1 MVKRVFKIIG
11 IAVGSVVGVAI
22 LAVCAALWV
31 VFTPKRLTPIVQNVA
46 REYVAC
52 EHYIGDVE
60 LTFFSTFPEFCL
72 HIDSLCVLNP
82 CEGASSDTVLTTTG
96 VQAVVDVM
104 ALIDDN
110 RLQISS
116 LSLKDAAV
124 YAFMSEQGSNLDVL
138 RMEEDTT
145 ATDTSSFVLP
155 FSSIAVD
162 ELYIEANRLAY
173 EDRVN
178 QIVAS
183 TASTTLQAS
192 MNNWNDVRLS
202 LMADGVSAQVGGSTY
217 ADNLSLGV
225 ELPVALDLD
234 MMSVDLKNAQLRV
247 NQYMLGVDGIV
258 TMADDLSMQL
268 RLRAQDWQIKP
279 FLALLPMSV
288 TDMLKGIE
296 VDGVLSLDADIA
308 GVYSDQ
314 EMPVVDASVVLKNAQ
329 GVYSELP
336 YTLRGVNLMA
346 DAHVD
351 LNNTAA
357 TNLTIH
363 NLAAKTKHSSV
374 SVKGK
379 IDELMGDMQLHLD
392 MGVNAYLPDFE
403 YFMPENI
410 MASGRA
416 KGQLKADIKLS
427 DLLDMNL
434 DGGRIT
440 GDVRLQDMQFSM
452 DSLQAICQQ
461 MDVNVQLSGKD
472 SLLNAQVGV
481 SSSYSLAV
489 DMDTIH
495 AYMQTPIIHA
505 EIAYNMIDTTAIPSL
520 SANMQVDSLYAAYGG
535 ILAELQSSK
544 INASLMAT
552 KRDKKVPRLQ
562 ATLQTTAMQAQMDSS
577 LRAVT
582 GKVNLNATARY
593 NPQGQNVLL
602 QWNPRLE
609 VDLENGEIEMAAL
622 PYVVSIP
629 KIDFNYSNRVCHIE
643 ESQVQI
649 GNSDFALS
657 GDVLNIGKWMREKG
671 DLQGELTFV
680 SNYTDVN
687 QFMDL
692 FSADS
697 GSEES
702 AAEEKS
708 AAEVAPEVVDSAKQ
722 SEPFMVPL
730 HMDLALNT
738 HIKEAVVF
746 DETVNNLKGKLY
758 IKNGIL
764 VLEEMGFICNAAK
777 LQLTAMYRT
786 PRRNHIYV
794 GLDYHMLDVNIEELI
809 DLLPQLDT
817 MMPMLNVFKGNAEFH
832 LAAETYM
839 NANYEVKPS
848 TLRGACSL
856 VGKDLVV
863 LDNNTFD
870 KISKLLMFNK
880 KTENKVDSI
889 AAEITMYKKEIDVY
903 PLCVSMDN
911 YMVALGGR
919 HNLDMTFNY
928 DINVLSP
935 IYLGVNVSGDLD
947 NLDIKLAKCKYAKD
961 FRPIFHGKVDGHSA
975 MLRSIIR
982 ESMRK
987 NVK

>member
-1 MVKRVFKIIG
+1 MARRVFKIIG
-11 IAVGSVVGVAI
+11 IVVGSIVGVAV
-22 LAVCAALWV
+22 LAVCTALWV
-31 VFTPKRLTPIVQNVA
+31 VFTPKRLTPIVQSVA

-72 HIDSLCVLNP
+72 QIDSLCVINP
-82 CEGASSDTVLTTTG
+82 FEGASSDTVLTTTG

-104 ALIDDN
+104 ALLGDN
-110 RLQISS
+110 RLHISD
-116 LSLKDAAV
+116 LSLGGATV

-138 RMEEDTT
+138 RLEGDTS
-145 ATDTSSFVLP
+145 AADSSSFVLP

-162 ELYIEANRLAY
+162 GLCVEVDRLVY
-173 EDRVN
+173 EDAVN

-183 TASTTLQAS
+183 VAGTVVQAN
-192 MNNWNDVRLS
+192 MNSWEDVKLS
-202 LMADGVSAQVGGSTY
+202 LEAEGVFAQVGETTY
-217 ADNLSLGV
+217 ADYLSLGV
-225 ELPVALDLD
+225 ELPMALDLD

-258 TMADDLSMQL
+258 TMADDLSVQL
-268 RLRAQDWQIKP
+268 RVQAQDWQIEP

-308 GVYSDQ
+308 GVYNEH

-329 GVYSELP
+329 GAYNEFP
-336 YTLRGVNLMA
+336 YRLRDVNLAA

-351 LNNTAA
+351 LNHTEA

-363 NLAAKTKHSSV
+363 NLVAKTKHSSLAV
-374 SVKGK
+374 QGK

-392 MGVNAYLPDFE
+392 MGVNAYLPDFA

-416 KGQLKADIKLS
+416 KGQLKVEVKLG

-434 DGGRIT
+434 DGARIA
-440 GDVRLQDMQFSM
+440 GDIRLQDMQFSM

-472 SLLNAQVGV
+472 SLLNARVGV

-520 SANMQVDSLYAAYGG
+520 NANMQVDSLYAGYGG
-535 ILAELQSSK
+535 MLAELKSSK
-544 INASLMAT
+544 INASLMAS
-552 KRDKKVPRLQ
+552 KRDKSVPRLQ
-562 ATLQTTAMQAQMDSS
+562 ATLQTTAVQAQMDSS

-582 GKVNLNATARY
+582 GRMNLSATARY
-593 NPQGQNVLL
+593 NPDGKNVLL

-609 VDLENGEIEMAAL
+609 VDLENGEIELAAL
-622 PYVVSIP
+622 PYVVRTP
-629 KIDFNYSNRVCHIE
+629 KIDFNYSNRVFHIE

-657 GDVLNIGKWMREKG
+657 GEVLNIGKWMREQG

-697 GSEES
+697 GSEEV
-702 AAEEKS
+702 
-708 AAEVAPEVVDSAKQ
+708 AAEVAPQVTDSVKQ
-722 SEPFMVPL
+722 PEPFMVPL

-758 IKNGIL
+758 IKNGML

-786 PRRNHIYV
+786 PRRNHIYM

-817 MMPMLNVFKGNAEFH
+817 MMPMLSAFKGNAEFH

-870 KISKLLMFNK
+870 RISKLLMFNK

-903 PLCVSMDN
+903 PLCVSVDN

-961 FRPIFHGKVDGHSA
+961 FRPVFHGKVDEHSA

-987 NVK
+987 NVKM

>member
-1 MVKRVFKIIG
+1 MARRVFKIIG
-11 IAVGSVVGVAI
+11 IVVGSIVGVAV
-22 LAVCAALWV
+22 LAVCTALWV
-31 VFTPKRLTPIVQNVA
+31 VFTPKRLTPIVQSVA

-72 HIDSLCVLNP
+72 QIDSLCVINP
-82 CEGASSDTVLTTTG
+82 FEGASSDTVLTTTG

-104 ALIDDN
+104 ALLGDN
-110 RLQISS
+110 RLHISD
-116 LSLKDAAV
+116 LSLGGATV

-138 RMEEDTT
+138 RLEGDTS
-145 ATDTSSFVLP
+145 AADSSSFVLP

-162 ELYIEANRLAY
+162 GLCVEVDRLVY
-173 EDRVN
+173 EDAVN

-183 TASTTLQAS
+183 VAGTVVQAN
-192 MNNWNDVRLS
+192 MNSWEDVRLS
-202 LMADGVSAQVGGSTY
+202 VAADGVFARVGAATY

-225 ELPVALDLD
+225 ELPMALDLD

-258 TMADDLSMQL
+258 TMADELSMQL
-268 RLRAQDWQIKP
+268 RLQAQDWQIEP

-308 GVYSDQ
+308 GVYNEQ

-329 GVYSELP
+329 GAYNELP
-336 YTLRGVNLMA
+336 YRLRGVNLMA

-392 MGVNAYLPDFE
+392 MGVNAYLPDFA

-416 KGQLKADIKLS
+416 KGKLKVEVKLG

-434 DGGRIT
+434 DGARIA
-440 GDVRLQDMQFSM
+440 GDIRLQDMQFSM

-472 SLLNAQVGV
+472 SLLNARVGV

-520 SANMQVDSLYAAYGG
+520 NADMQVDSLYAGYGG
-535 ILAELQSSK
+535 MLAELKSSK
-544 INASLMAT
+544 INASLMAS
-552 KRDKKVPRLQ
+552 KRDKSVPRLQ
-562 ATLQTTAMQAQMDSS
+562 ATLQTTAVQAQMDSS

-582 GKVNLNATARY
+582 GKMNLNATARY
-593 NPQGQNVLL
+593 NPDGKNVLL

-609 VDLENGEIEMAAL
+609 VDLENGEIELAAL
-622 PYVVSIP
+622 PYVVRTP
-629 KIDFNYSNRVCHIE
+629 KIDFNYSNRVFHIE

-657 GDVLNIGKWMREKG
+657 GEVLNIGKWMREQG

-697 GSEES
+697 GSEEV
-702 AAEEKS
+702 
-708 AAEVAPEVVDSAKQ
+708 AAEVAPQVTDSAKQ
-722 SEPFMVPL
+722 SDPFMVPL

-758 IKNGIL
+758 IKNGML

-786 PRRNHIYV
+786 PRRNHIYM

-817 MMPMLNVFKGNAEFH
+817 MMPMLSAFKGNAEFH

-870 KISKLLMFNK
+870 RISKLLMFNK

-903 PLCVSMDN
+903 PLCVSVDN

-961 FRPIFHGKVDGHSA
+961 FRPVFHGKVDEHSA

-987 NVK
+987 NVKM

>member
-11 IAVGSVVGVAI
+11 IAVGCVVGVAI

-173 EDRVN
+173 EDHVN

-192 MNNWNDVRLS
+192 LNNWNDVRLS

-258 TMADDLSMQL
+258 TMADDLSLQL
-268 RLRAQDWQIKP
+268 RLQAQDWQIEP

-308 GVYSDQ
+308 GVYNEQ

-329 GVYSELP
+329 GAYNELP
-336 YTLRGVNLMA
+336 YRLRDVNLAA

-351 LNNTAA
+351 LNHTEA

-363 NLAAKTKHSSV
+363 NFVAKTKHSSV
-374 SVKGK
+374 TVKGK
-379 IDELMGDMQLHLD
+379 IDELMGDMQLRLD
-392 MGVNAYLPDFE
+392 MGVNAYLPDFA

-410 MASGRA
+410 VASGRA
-416 KGQLKADIKLS
+416 KGQLKAEVKLG

-434 DGGRIT
+434 DGARIA
-440 GDVRLQDMQFSM
+440 GDIRLQDMQFSM
-452 DSLQAICQQ
+452 DSLRAICQQ

-472 SLLNAQVGV
+472 SLLNARVGV

-505 EIAYNMIDTTAIPSL
+505 DIAYNMIDTTAIPSL
-520 SANMQVDSLYAAYGG
+520 NADMQVDSLYAGYGG
-535 ILAELQSSK
+535 MLAELQSSK
-544 INASLMAT
+544 INASLMAS
-552 KRDKKVPRLQ
+552 KRDKSVPRLQ
-562 ATLQTTAMQAQMDSS
+562 ATLQTAAMRAQMDSS

-582 GKVNLNATARY
+582 GKMNLNATARY
-593 NPQGQNVLL
+593 NPQGKNVLL

-609 VDLENGEIEMAAL
+609 VDLENGEIALAAL
-622 PYVVSIP
+622 PYVVRTP
-629 KIDFNYSNRVCHIE
+629 KIDFNYSNRVFHIE

-657 GDVLNIGKWMREKG
+657 GEVLNIGKWMREQG

-687 QFMDL
+687 QFMDI

-697 GSEES
+697 GSEEV
-702 AAEEKS
+702 AAK
-708 AAEVAPEVVDSAKQ
+708 VAPQVTDSAKQ
-722 SEPFMVPL
+722 SDPFMVPL

-758 IKNGIL
+758 IKNGML

-817 MMPMLNVFKGNAEFH
+817 MMPMLSVFKGNAEFH

-870 KISKLLMFNK
+870 RISKLLMFNK

-961 FRPIFHGKVDGHSA
+961 FRPIFHGKVDEHSA

>member
-1 MVKRVFKIIG
+1 MARRVFKIIG
-11 IAVGSVVGVAI
+11 IVVGSIVGVAV
-22 LAVCAALWV
+22 LAVCTALWV
-31 VFTPKRLTPIVQNVA
+31 VFTPKRLTPIVQSVA

-72 HIDSLCVLNP
+72 QIDSLCVINP
-82 CEGASSDTVLTTTG
+82 FEGASSDTVLTTTG

-104 ALIDDN
+104 ALLGDN
-110 RLQISS
+110 RLHISD
-116 LSLKDAAV
+116 LSLGGATV

-138 RMEEDTT
+138 RLEDDTT

-162 ELYIEANRLAY
+162 ELYIEANRLVY
-173 EDRVN
+173 EDVVN
-178 QIVAS
+178 QIVAGS
-183 TASTTLQAS
+183 GIAVLQAR
-192 MNNWNDVRLS
+192 MNGWDDVKLS
-202 LMADGVSAQVGGSTY
+202 VQVDGVSAQVGATAY
-217 ADNLSLGV
+217 ADNLSLGL

-234 MMSVDLKNAQLRV
+234 LMSVDLKEAQLRV
-247 NQYMLGVDGIV
+247 NQYVLGVDGIV
-258 TMADDLSMQL
+258 TVADELSMQL
-268 RLRAQDWQIKP
+268 RLQTQDWQIKP
-279 FLALLPMSV
+279 FLALLPASV
-288 TDMLKGIE
+288 TDMLEGID
-296 VDGVLSLDADIA
+296 VDGLLSLDVDVA
-308 GVYSDQ
+308 GVYGEN
-314 EMPVVDASVVLKNAQ
+314 EMPIVDASVVLKDGQ
-329 GVYSELP
+329 GAYAGLP
-336 YTLRGVNLMA
+336 YALRGVNLNA

-351 LNNTAA
+351 LNNTVA
-357 TNLTIH
+357 TNLMIH
-363 NLAAKTKHSSV
+363 HLAAKTKHSSV
-374 SVKGK
+374 TVKGK
-379 IDELMGDMQLHLD
+379 IDELMDDMQLHLD

-403 YFMPENI
+403 YFIPEN
-410 MASGRA
+410 MLATGRA
-416 KGQLKADIKLS
+416 KGQLKADLKLS
-427 DLLDMNL
+427 DLMAMNL
-434 DGGRIT
+434 DGAKIT
-440 GDVRLQDMQFSM
+440 GDVRLQDMQLGM
-452 DSLQAICQQ
+452 DSLRAVCQQ
-461 MDVNVQLSGKD
+461 MDVKVQLSGED
-472 SLLNAQVGV
+472 SLLNARVGL
-481 SSSYSLAV
+481 SSVYSLTV

-495 AYMQTPIIHA
+495 AYMQTPIIEA
-505 EIAYNMIDTTAIPSL
+505 EVAYNMIDTTAIPSL
-520 SANMQVDSLYAAYGG
+520 TADMQVDSLYAVYGG
-535 ILAELQSSK
+535 ILAALQSSK
-544 INASLMAT
+544 LNASLMAS
-552 KRDKKVPRLQ
+552 KRDKSVPRLQ
-562 ATLQTTAMQAQMDSS
+562 ATLQTAAMQAQMDSS

-582 GKVNLNATARY
+582 GKMNLNATARY
-593 NPQGQNVLL
+593 NPQGKNVLL

-609 VDLENGEIEMAAL
+609 VDMENGEIEMAAL
-622 PYVVSIP
+622 PYVIRTP
-629 KIDFNYSNRVCHIE
+629 KIDFNYSNRVFHIE

-657 GDVLNIGKWMREKG
+657 GEVRNMGKWMREQG

-680 SNYTDVN
+680 SHYTDVN
-687 QFMDL
+687 QFMDM
-692 FSADS
+692 FSADT
-697 GSEES
+697 GSEEP
-702 AAEEKS
+702 
-708 AAEVAPEVVDSAKQ
+708 AAEVAPVVADSMNQ

-738 HIKEAVVF
+738 HIEEAVVF
-746 DETVNNLKGKLY
+746 DETVKNLKGKLY
-758 IKNGIL
+758 VKNGML

-794 GLDYHMLDVNIEELI
+794 GLDYHMLDVDIEELI

-817 MMPMLNVFKGNAEFH
+817 IMPMLDVFKGNAEFH
-832 LAAETYM
+832 LAAETYL
-839 NANYEVKPS
+839 NADYEVKSS

-863 LDNNTFD
+863 LDNATFS

-903 PLCVSMDN
+903 PLCVSIDN

-961 FRPIFHGKVDGHSA
+961 FRPVFHGKVDEHSSQ
-975 MLRSIIR
+975 LRSIIR

-987 NVK
+987 NVKIQ